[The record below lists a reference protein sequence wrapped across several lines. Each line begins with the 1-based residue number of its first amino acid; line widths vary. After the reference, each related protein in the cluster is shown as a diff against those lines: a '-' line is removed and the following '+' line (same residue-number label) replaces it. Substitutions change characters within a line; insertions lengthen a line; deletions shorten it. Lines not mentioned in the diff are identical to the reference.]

1 MTTEKTKM
9 TFKESLRA
17 QITRLEEHVQLLERR
32 EKSLSDLRQWLE
44 AHQLSVSDLYWM
56 YKQMIKP
63 NGIHDQGKP
72 KVRNRGDADFRQLI
86 TEARHKR
93 GWRPEQLAKKVGVSG
108 SSVRF
113 WESGMSV
120 PTERNRRKIVHIL
133 GLPAKTGMNAT
144 AAMEA
149 AQGAKI

>member
-1 MTTEKTKM
+1 MTTEKPKL
-9 TFKESLRA
+9 TFKESLQA
-17 QITRLEEHVQLLERR
+17 QIARLEEHVQLLDRR
-32 EKSLSDLRQWLE
+32 EKALSDLRLWLE
-44 AHQLSVSDLYWM
+44 AHKLSVSDLYWM
-56 YKQMIKP
+56 YKQLIKP

-72 KVRNRGDADFRQLI
+72 KVRNRGDSNFRTRI
-86 TEARHKR
+86 TVERLKR
-93 GWRPEQLAKKVGVSG
+93 GWRPEDLAKKVGVSG

-133 GLPAKTGMNAT
+133 GLPAKAGMDAT

-149 AQGAKI
+149 AQAAKV